1 MTILEILDVWSNW
14 HKHQPLK
21 LGYPSKSLAIAS
33 GGVNCWDDVERGIDG
48 WIAGETESA
57 VNDLPPD
64 QHIVIHMQYVSN
76 HSHAEN
82 KYIVSE
88 HTLTKALET
97 ITSTLRRKGVVV
109 DSERLQKC

>member
-33 GGVNCWDDVERGIDG
+33 GGVNCWDDVEQGVDT

-57 VNDLPPD
+57 INDLPPD
-64 QHIVIHMQYVSN
+64 QYIVIHRQYVN
-76 HSHAEN
+76 ERLQTN
-82 KYIVSE
+82 QIVSGQL
-88 HTLTKALET
+88 LTKAHET

-109 DSERLQKC
+109 GDN